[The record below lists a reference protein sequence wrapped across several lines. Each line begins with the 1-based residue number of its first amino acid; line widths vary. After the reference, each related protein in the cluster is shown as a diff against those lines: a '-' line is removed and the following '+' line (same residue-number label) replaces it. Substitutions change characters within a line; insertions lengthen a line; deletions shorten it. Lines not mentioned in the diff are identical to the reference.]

1 MEEKFM
7 RVLVMFDMP
16 TCSKKERKDYAKFRK
31 NLIKDGFMML
41 QYSVYMR
48 ICKGVA
54 SANNYLDKVG
64 LIVPPKGHIRALILT
79 EKQFDNMRLLLG
91 NRSENE
97 KANAPRQLT
106 LF

>member
-1 MEEKFM
+1 
-7 RVLVMFDMP
+7 MP
-16 TCSKKERKDYAKFRK
+16 TCSKKERKDYARFRK

-64 LIVPPKGHIRALILT
+64 
-79 EKQFDNMRLLLG
+79 
-91 NRSENE
+91 
-97 KANAPRQLT
+97 
-106 LF
+106 

>member
-1 MEEKFM
+1 M
-7 RVLVMFDMP
+7 RVLVMFDIP
-16 TCSKKERKDYAKFRK
+16 TCSKKERKDYARFRK

-54 SANNYLDKVG
+54 SANNHLDKVG

-91 NRSENE
+91 KRSENE

>member
-16 TCSKKERKDYAKFRK
+16 TCSKKERKDYAKFRQ

-54 SANNYLDKVG
+54 SAHNYLDKVG

-91 NRSENE
+91 KRSENE

>member
-16 TCSKKERKDYAKFRK
+16 TCSKKERKDYARFRK

-48 ICKGVA
+48 ICKG
-54 SANNYLDKVG
+54 
-64 LIVPPKGHIRALILT
+64 
-79 EKQFDNMRLLLG
+79 
-91 NRSENE
+91 
-97 KANAPRQLT
+97 
-106 LF
+106 

>member
-16 TCSKKERKDYAKFRK
+16 TMNKEDRKNYTKFRK
-31 NLIKDGFMML
+31 QLIKSGFMML

-48 ICKGVA
+48 ICKGIA
-54 SANNYLDKVG
+54 SANNHLDKVG
-64 LIVPPKGHIRALILT
+64 LMIPPKGHIRGLILT

-91 NRSENE
+91 KPSKNE
-97 KANAPRQLT
+97 KVNKPKYLT

>member
-7 RVLVMFDMP
+7 RVLVMFDVP
-16 TCSKKERKDYAKFRK
+16 TRTKEDRKHCTKFR
-31 NLIKDGFMML
+31 NELIANGFMML

-48 ICKGVA
+48 VCKGVA
-54 SANNYLDKVG
+54 SANSHIDRLYLI
-64 LIVPPKGHIRALILT
+64 LPPKGHIRALILT

-91 NRSENE
+91 QKSENE
-97 KANAPRQLT
+97 KANRPVQLT

>member
-16 TCSKKERKDYAKFRK
+16 TFTKEDRKNCTKFRK
-31 NLIKDGFMML
+31 SLIKDGFMML

-48 ICKGVA
+48 ICKGIA

-64 LIVPPKGHIRALILT
+64 LIVPPKGHIRALVLT

-91 NRSENE
+91 KRSENE
-97 KANAPRQLT
+97 KANKPRQLT